1 MLRVATVTIKVRT
14 GRFGALLSVFISRLF
29 ILMDVVSGLTLSPDL
44 LPASPSAPC
53 KLFHVDAHHL

>member
-1 MLRVATVTIKVRT
+1 M
-14 GRFGALLSVFISRLF
+14 GRFGALLSVFISSLF

-53 KLFHVDAHHL
+53 KLFHVDAHRL